1 MRSISGIDAKE
12 ERMQSKIR
20 SITLLVT
27 GIFAVGSLWAADFYV
42 APDGNDNNPGTLEK
56 PFKDPGRAVKE
67 LMPGDTLHF
76 RAGTYSPK
84 VSNHIS
90 LAPVCSG
97 EKGKPITLR
106 NYENEHVKI
115 VVPGLEFG
123 LSDNGYSWIV
133 FDGFEVV
140 AGVRGF
146 RFGRGMNGKYGHH
159 ITVRNCEVHSASR
172 EQGLFAQGVPFLTI
186 ENNVFRNQKRSHGM
200 YLAAG
205 CHNAVIRN
213 NTCMHNRGNSA
224 MQLRGGVT
232 NMLVENNLFF
242 GNAQGISLS
251 ATVKN
256 SVIRNNVIHSNGYKG
271 PRDSGW
277 REIIFDPGM
286 DILVENN
293 TIVNLIPN
301 NHALMNIFRVRPR
314 SKNLTFRN
322 NIVVCRGKPLFTLEA
337 HEGFV
342 FENNLLYNV
351 GGGGQVKDKG
361 DLVAFAKANNL
372 TESGTIVADP
382 LFEDLRAS
390 DFRLT
395 KDSPAVDAGAQTEGT
410 VKVVGKARDIGA
422 YELGGDVVIGARL
435 PWKVAKAE

>member
-1 MRSISGIDAKE
+1 
-12 ERMQSKIR
+12 MQSKLGKLF
-20 SITLLVT
+20 TMLAAGV
-27 GIFAVGSLWAADFYV
+27 FATGSLWAADFYV

-200 YLAAG
+200 YVAEG

-213 NTCMHNRGNSA
+213 NTSMHNRGNSA
-224 MQLRGGVT
+224 LQLRGGVT

-256 SVIRNNVIHSNGYKG
+256 SPAR
-271 PRDSGW
+271 
-277 REIIFDPGM
+277 
-286 DILVENN
+286 
-293 TIVNLIPN
+293 
-301 NHALMNIFRVRPR
+301 
-314 SKNLTFRN
+314 
-322 NIVVCRGKPLFTLEA
+322 
-337 HEGFV
+337 
-342 FENNLLYNV
+342 
-351 GGGGQVKDKG
+351 
-361 DLVAFAKANNL
+361 
-372 TESGTIVADP
+372 
-382 LFEDLRAS
+382 
-390 DFRLT
+390 FRL
-395 KDSPAVDAGAQTEGT
+395 
-410 VKVVGKARDIGA
+410 ARDHFRSRHRYSCREQHPRQSDPA
-422 YELGGDVVIGARL
+422 QPRVAEYLAHKAALQEPDFPQQHHRL
-435 PWKVAKAE
+435 PRQAFVQYGSP